1 MSAQVRREIS
11 ANNVGVITI
20 DNPPLNLLSVEVTD
34 GLVDSLDEFE
44 AAGLRALVVRAAGKN
59 FSGGADVAR
68 FRNMSREVA
77 RAELSKFM
85 VIIRR
90 LENFPAPTMA
100 LVQGVCTAGGLE
112 VALACDMIWA
122 GEGARFCQG
131 EASIGA
137 IPFGGGAQR
146 LAERAGIARAKE
158 IVFGA
163 GMYSATEF
171 ERWNI
176 VNRVVDDESLPD
188 KAMKYANRLAAGP
201 TRAYTAVKQVL
212 REGVDSGMASAD
224 RAVVEYGSALF
235 DTEDLQTGVV
245 TLLKEGPGKGSFTGK

>member
-1 MSAQVRREIS
+1 MSSQVMREIS
-11 ANNVGVITI
+11 GNVGVITV

-34 GLVDSLDEFE
+34 GLINAIDEFE
-44 AAGLRALVVRAAGKN
+44 TAGLRALVVRAAGKN

-68 FRNMSREVA
+68 FKGMSREVA
-77 RAELSKFM
+77 RVELSKFM

-100 LVQGVCTAGGLE
+100 IVQGVCTAGGLE
-112 VALACDMIWA
+112 VALACDIIWA

-146 LAERAGIARAKE
+146 LAERAGAGRAKE

-163 GMYSATEF
+163 GMYSADDF

-176 VNRVVDDESLPD
+176 VNRVVDDESLFD
-188 KAMKYANRLAAGP
+188 RAIKHANHLAAGP
-201 TRAYTAVKQVL
+201 TRAYSAVKQVL
-212 REGVDSGMASAD
+212 REAVDSGMAGAD
-224 RAVVEYGSALF
+224 RAVVEHGSALF
-235 DTEDLQTGVV
+235 DTEDLRNGVV
-245 TLLKEGPGKGSFTGK
+245 TLLKEGPGKGCFSGK

>member
-1 MSAQVRREIS
+1 MSAGVTREVS
-11 ANNVGVITI
+11 NSVGVVTI

-34 GLVDSLDEFE
+34 GLIDAFDEFE
-44 AAGLRALVVRAAGKN
+44 SAGLRALVVRAAGKN

-68 FRNMSREVA
+68 FRGMSREVA

-100 LVQGVCTAGGLE
+100 IVQGVCTAGGLE

-122 GEGARFCQG
+122 GESARSCQG

-146 LAERAGIARAKE
+146 LAERAGTGRAKE

-163 GMYSATEF
+163 GMYSAEDF

-176 VNRVVDDESLPD
+176 VNRVVDDESLFD
-188 KAMKYANRLAAGP
+188 KAMKQANRLAVGP
-201 TRAYTAVKQVL
+201 TRAYSAVKQVL
-212 REGVDSGMASAD
+212 REAVDSGMAGAD
-224 RAVVEYGSALF
+224 RAVVEHGAALF
-235 DTEDLQTGVV
+235 DTEDLRNGVE
-245 TLLKEGPGKGSFTGK
+245 TLLKDGPGKGSFSGK

>member
-1 MSAQVRREIS
+1 MLTEIS
-11 ANNVGVITI
+11 GNVGVITI

-34 GLVDSLDEFE
+34 GLINALDEFE
-44 AAGLRALVVRAAGKN
+44 STGLRALVVRAAGEN

-68 FRNMSREVA
+68 FRDISREVA

-90 LENFPAPTMA
+90 LENFPTPTIA
-100 LVQGVCTAGGLE
+100 IVQGVCTAGGME

-146 LAERAGIARAKE
+146 LAERAGTGRAKE
-158 IVFGA
+158 IVFDA
-163 GMYSATEF
+163 SMYSAADF

-176 VNRVVDDESLPD
+176 VNQVVDDESLFD
-188 KAMKYANRLAAGP
+188 KAMKHANRLAAGP
-201 TRAYTAVKQVL
+201 TRSYSAVKQVL
-212 REGVDSGMASAD
+212 REAVDSGMAGAD
-224 RAVVEYGSALF
+224 RAVVEHGSALF
-235 DTEDLQTGVV
+235 DTEDLRNGVV
-245 TLLKEGPGKGSFTGK
+245 TLLKEGPGKSSFSGR

>member
-1 MSAQVRREIS
+1 MSAGVTREIS
-11 ANNVGVITI
+11 GSVGVITI

-34 GLVDSLDEFE
+34 GLIDALDEFE
-44 AAGLRALVVRAAGKN
+44 SAGLRALVVCAAGKN

-68 FRNMSREVA
+68 FRGMSREVA

-100 LVQGVCTAGGLE
+100 VVQGVCTAGGLE
-112 VALACDMIWA
+112 VALACDTIWA

-146 LAERAGIARAKE
+146 LAERASTG
-158 IVFGA
+158 
-163 GMYSATEF
+163 
-171 ERWNI
+171 
-176 VNRVVDDESLPD
+176 
-188 KAMKYANRLAAGP
+188 
-201 TRAYTAVKQVL
+201 
-212 REGVDSGMASAD
+212 
-224 RAVVEYGSALF
+224 
-235 DTEDLQTGVV
+235 QT
-245 TLLKEGPGKGSFTGK
+245 KSSGPGATAR